1 MSRKEWALAFREEP
15 FEAARESHR
24 VSRPRFKINRL
35 QAKDD
40 AGAVAVCCNL
50 ASKDRGAVA
59 WDVSPTGKPLYP
71 YVCNFYDEVLE
82 TSRHRG
88 SFAGRT
94 APTEI
99 LWPSWPASS
108 PWVTAVGATRFLDDV
123 VSNGTEAAVSAED
136 GFGSGGGFSWDFGVP
151 SYQKA
156 AVGQYLSTAP
166 ELPAAAYAKSGRG
179 TPDVAALGAGYT
191 LLVRGETLG
200 GIGGTS
206 ASAPVF
212 AAMVSRLNDA
222 RFAAGK
228 PMMGFLNPFLYRNPR
243 AFKDVTEGD
252 DKVGRGGGAQAGFD
266 CAAGWDPVT
275 GLGTPKFKA
284 LLRAAMRS

>member
-1 MSRKEWALAFREEP
+1 MAPSSLAAPIAEKP
-15 FEAARESHR
+15 TYS
-24 VSRPRFKINRL
+24 
-35 QAKDD
+35 
-40 AGAVAVCCNL
+40 
-50 ASKDRGAVA
+50 RGA
-59 WDVSPTGKPLYP
+59 D
-71 YVCNFYDEVLE
+71 
-82 TSRHRG
+82 
-88 SFAGRT
+88 GRT
-94 APTEI
+94 P
-99 LWPSWPASS
+99 
-108 PWVTAVGATRFLDDV
+108 
-123 VSNGTEAAVSAED
+123 
-136 GFGSGGGFSWDFGVP
+136 FGVP

-156 AVGQYLSTAP
+156 AVEQYLSTAP